1 MKNAPKLAEKK
12 NAPHDGDEGARVD
25 AYVGRDA
32 LRQCGGVYVISRR
45 DGMVKVG
52 ITAEDFSRRF
62 KEVEQASRS
71 AGIVGLRPEILVPM
85 DENMAAVE
93 SKVHNQLSA
102 KREGG
107 EWFRASAKD
116 AVNAVLSAA
125 LHQRLHNAKH
135 RKFIEVGAMGERQES
150 AEHPSFEE
158 VAEAALSVAECI
170 DSAGSRAGALAAVAE
185 AQAKAGNGK
194 ASRRIFKTALSAARN
209 INKNLPVDA
218 RARAYALCDIARA
231 QAEAGDIDAAFS
243 TAQGI
248 NHMGIG
254 DRELARITQLRA
266 AASGV
271 RTPLD
276 IVLEQAESGNIDG
289 AAFFAISNEASPAW
303 AMRGIA
309 VAKAKAGDIDGALSL
324 ARDFSRLD
332 DDESHA
338 WALRGIAKAQA
349 EAGDIDGALAT
360 AFKINA
366 DGADWAALRDLR
378 AGALRDIFAQ
388 ALAKPDGIDGAFAV
402 RNINDPSSHTEALR
416 GIAEAQAESGDIEGA
431 FSTARGIDMASA
443 RAGALRGIAEAQAKL
458 EDFRGAMKTALEIDN
473 LDNRARALAAIAK
486 HLAAREKK

>member
-1 MKNAPKLAEKK
+1 MENAPKLAAKK
-12 NAPHDGDEGARVD
+12 NAPQDGDEGARVD

-71 AGIVGLRPEILVPM
+71 AGIVGLQPEILVPM

-93 SKVHNQLSA
+93 SKVHDQLSA

-107 EWFRASAKD
+107 EWFRVSAKD

-125 LHQRLHNAKH
+125 LHQRLRNAKH
-135 RKFIEVGAMGERQES
+135 RKFIEAGAMGERQES

-209 INKNLPVDA
+209 INKNLP
-218 RARAYALCDIARA
+218 ARAYALCDIAAA
-231 QAEAGDIDAAFS
+231 QAEAGDIDAVFS

-289 AAFFAISNEASPAW
+289 AAFFAFSNEASPAW

-324 ARDFSRLD
+324 VRDLSRLD

-402 RNINDPSSHTEALR
+402 RNINDPGSRMEVLR

-431 FSTARGIDMASA
+431 LSTARGIDMASA

-486 HLAAREKK
+486 HLAVREKE